1 MHEHEVPTHVQAEDR
16 VLLWFTFPQLIALAV
31 AAALGYG
38 VYHYAPVGPEPVRIM
53 LGLGVALTG
62 VALVAGKVRGR
73 PLPAVLAD
81 LLKFGLGASR
91 FAGPISQLARAEP
104 PVPPAPPGVA
114 QQPASKPKR
123 RSRTRGERMPRAPLG
138 WFRKRNQQ
146 RVRGQIDHARR
157 TLAKSL
163 RGQRFQRWSAG
174 LGAAAV
180 VAALSVVTCTPRG
193 IVAQEPTAAPRL
205 PEEIEFEPG
214 PLIDGRRLYIERLVI
229 TPTEATV
236 VLRAAADLEV
246 DVRAFGG
253 VQGRSL
259 VASRSVALHEGER
272 STQRLPLSGAEP
284 SFTFAWLDEH
294 LEGGAL
300 TLSADQ
306 LPHPLP
312 AVEGDLCDLQ
322 LTSLEWRPSQIR
334 GAVSSVCVASIDEQ
348 VRLQTVA
355 GHVNQTETVVLSSDV
370 RSLSGALQV
379 SVGSRQTSVPLV
391 ADGTTRFQLTLESG
405 AGIQDVALS
414 ANVTAQLNIP
424 LPDLVQLTYHPART
438 EAFSETVSF
447 PIPDTEEVASQTVT
461 FTVTHPA
468 HVCAAMVARSPLTK
482 SREERLTLTTV
493 IASDDPYAALV
504 APERPPTAST
514 QTRVPEDELSQL
526 FAQLGWE
533 LN

>member
-1 MHEHEVPTHVQAEDR
+1 MHEHEVPTHMQAEDR

-38 VYHYAPVGPEPVRIM
+38 VYHYAPVGSEAVRIM

-62 VALVAGKVRGR
+62 VGLVAGKVGGR

-81 LLKFGLGASR
+81 LLRFGLGASR
-91 FAGPISQLARAEP
+91 FAGPVSQLARSEP
-104 PVPPAPPGVA
+104 PVPPRAA
-114 QQPASKPKR
+114 QQPASKPMR
-123 RSRTRGERMPRAPLG
+123 RPRTRGERMPRIPLG
-138 WFRKRNQQ
+138 WFRKRHQQ
-146 RVRGQIDHARR
+146 RARR
-157 TLAKSL
+157 QVDQARQSVAKAL

-180 VAALSVVTCTPRG
+180 VAALGIVTCTPRG
-193 IVAQEPTAAPRL
+193 IVAQEPHTQPRL
-205 PEEIEFEPG
+205 PEEIEFDPE
-214 PLIDGRRLYIERLVI
+214 PLIDGRRLFIERLTI
-229 TPTEATV
+229 TPSEATV

-253 VQGRSL
+253 VNGRSL
-259 VASRSVALHEGER
+259 VASRSVPLNGSER
-272 STQRLPLSGAEP
+272 STQRLPLSGPDP

-294 LEGGAL
+294 LQGGAL

-334 GAVSSVCVASIDEQ
+334 GEVSSICVASIDDQ

-355 GHVNQTETVVLSSDV
+355 GHVNQTETVVLSGDV
-370 RSLSGALQV
+370 RALSGALRV

-391 ADGTTRFQLTLESG
+391 ADGTTRFQLALESG

-424 LPDLVQLTYHPART
+424 LPDLVQLTHHPART
-438 EAFSETVSF
+438 ETFSETVSF

-468 HVCAAMVARSPLTK
+468 HVRAAMVARSPSTK

-493 IASDDPYAALV
+493 IASDGPYAALV

>member
-38 VYHYAPVGPEPVRIM
+38 VYHYAPLGSDALRII

-91 FAGPISQLARAEP
+91 FAGTVSQLSRAEP
-104 PVPPAPPGVA
+104 PVPPGAA

-123 RSRTRGERMPRAPLG
+123 RPRTRGERMPRVPLG
-138 WFRKRNQQ
+138 WFRKRHQQ
-146 RVRGQIDHARR
+146 RARR
-157 TLAKSL
+157 QVDQARQSVAKAL
-163 RGQRFQRWSAG
+163 RGQRFRRWPAG

-180 VAALSVVTCTPRG
+180 VAALSIVTCTPRG
-193 IVAQEPTAAPRL
+193 IVAQDPFVPPRL
-205 PEEIEFEPG
+205 PEEIEFDPE
-214 PLIDGRRLYIERLVI
+214 PLIDGRRLYIERLTI

-236 VLRAAADLEV
+236 VLRAAANLEV

-253 VQGRSL
+253 VNGWSL
-259 VASRSVALHEGER
+259 LASRSVALSEGER
-272 STQRLPLSGAEP
+272 STQRLPLDGADP

-294 LEGGAL
+294 LQGGAL

-334 GAVSSVCVASIDEQ
+334 GAVSSMCVALIEDQ

-355 GHVNQTETVVLSSDV
+355 GHVNQTDTVVLSGDV
-370 RSLSGALQV
+370 RALSGALEV

-424 LPDLVQLTYHPART
+424 LPDLVQLTHHPART
-438 EAFSETVSF
+438 ETFSETVSF

-468 HVCAAMVARSPLTK
+468 HMRAAMVARSPLTK

>member
-38 VYHYAPVGPEPVRIM
+38 VYHYAPVGSEAVRIM

-62 VALVAGKVRGR
+62 VALVAGKVGGR

-81 LLKFGLGASR
+81 LLRFGLGASR
-91 FAGPISQLARAEP
+91 FAGPVSQLARSEP
-104 PVPPAPPGVA
+104 PPPAPRGVA

-146 RVRGQIDHARR
+146 RARHQVDQAKQA
-157 TLAKSL
+157 LAKSL

-193 IVAQEPTAAPRL
+193 IVAQEPPVPPQL
-205 PEEIEFEPG
+205 PEEIEFDPEPV
-214 PLIDGRRLYIERLVI
+214 IDGRRLYIERLTI
-229 TPTEATV
+229 TPAEAAV

-246 DVRAFGG
+246 EVRAFGG
-253 VQGRSL
+253 VHGHSL
-259 VASRSVALHEGER
+259 IASRSVVLNEGER
-272 STQRLPLSGAEP
+272 STQRLPLNGAEP

-294 LEGGAL
+294 LQGGAL

-312 AVEGDLCDLQ
+312 AIEGDLCDLRVN
-322 LTSLEWRPSQIR
+322 SLEWRPGQIS
-334 GAVSSVCVASIDEQ
+334 GELSSTCVDALDDQ
-348 VRLQTVA
+348 VRLQTIA
-355 GHVNQTETVVLSSDV
+355 GHVNQSETVVLDATV
-370 RSLSGALQV
+370 TSLSGTLQV
-379 SVGSRQTSVPLV
+379 SAGSRQANVPL
-391 ADGTTRFQLTLESG
+391 APGGTTSIRLAVG
-405 AGIQDVALS
+405 AGSAIHDVALG
-414 ANVTAQLNIP
+414 AKITAELSIP
-424 LPDLVQLTYHPART
+424 LPDLVQLTHHPART
-438 EAFSETVSF
+438 ETFSETVSF
-447 PIPDTEEVASQTVT
+447 PIPDSEDVASQTVT

-468 HVCAAMVARSPLTK
+468 HVRAAMVARTPMTK
-482 SREERLTLTTV
+482 RREERLSLATV
-493 IASDDPYAALV
+493 IASDEPYAALA
-504 APERPPTAST
+504 APERPATAST
-514 QTRVPEDELSQL
+514 QTRVPEDELAQL
-526 FAQLGWE
+526 FAQLGWAF
-533 LN
+533 N